1 MKKNGITV
9 INGRARLAGKGR
21 LSITGKDAETFI
33 AAKHIVLATG
43 ARARTLPG
51 LDAHVD
57 SVWYYREALTPS
69 RLPNSMLVVGAGA
82 IGIEFASF
90 YHALGVQV
98 HVVEMADRVL
108 PVEAAEVS
116 DYIAHRSEELCVGK
130 GWVSE

>member
-21 LSITGKDAETFI
+21 LSITGKDAETLI

-57 SVWYYREALTPS
+57 SVWYYREALTPY
-69 RLPNSMLVVGAGA
+69 RFTKRIQEVGAGA
-82 IGIEFASF
+82 LGI
-90 YHALGVQV
+90 
-98 HVVEMADRVL
+98 
-108 PVEAAEVS
+108 
-116 DYIAHRSEELCVGK
+116 RSEDLSLWTESVRTCRSRGLSLK
-130 GWVSE
+130 YKQTQ

>member
-57 SVWYYREALTPS
+57 SVWYYREALRPS
-69 RLPNSMLVVGAGA
+69 RLPKSMLVVGAGA
-82 IGIEFASF
+82 IGIEFAS
-90 YHALGVQV
+90 
-98 HVVEMADRVL
+98 
-108 PVEAAEVS
+108 
-116 DYIAHRSEELCVGK
+116 RSEEGLVGK
-130 GWVSE
+130 ECVCTVRSRWSAYH